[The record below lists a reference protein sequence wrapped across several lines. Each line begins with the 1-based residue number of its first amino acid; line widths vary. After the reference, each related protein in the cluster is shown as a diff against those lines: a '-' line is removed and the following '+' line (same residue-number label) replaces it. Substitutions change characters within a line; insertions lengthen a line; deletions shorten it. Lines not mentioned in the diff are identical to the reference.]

1 MANTIDWGQAAV
13 NNTIDYGQG
22 AIDNTINW
30 GKSQTLSPS
39 GETNITGTGGTP
51 PFSNVNSFRS

>member
-1 MANTIDWGQAAV
+1 MSNTIGFGQAAV

-39 GETNITGTGGTP
+39 GETNITGTARYATIQQCKLLQ
-51 PFSNVNSFRS
+51 F